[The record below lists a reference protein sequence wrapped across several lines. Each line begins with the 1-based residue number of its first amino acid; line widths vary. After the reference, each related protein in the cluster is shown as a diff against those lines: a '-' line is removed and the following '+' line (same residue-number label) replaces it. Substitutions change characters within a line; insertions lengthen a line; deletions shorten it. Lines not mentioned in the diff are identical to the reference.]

1 MFPTLTF
8 ELNLDMFD
16 MGHDHR
22 LPRLKSRGHRSR
34 VSKDANAFGLTSILD
49 VIVDLTITGRVP
61 VCRKVPTKFS
71 TSTELTE

>member
-1 MFPTLTF
+1 M
-8 ELNLDMFD
+8 
-16 MGHDHR
+16 
-22 LPRLKSRGHRSR
+22 KSRGHRSR